1 MLRIDADSLLWN
13 WARWCNS
20 GAAVGNMADYIPF
33 DDDNKP
39 APICIAHAEAVHRLH
54 QSLPHYQRMIVIAEY
69 PQRRIRFHGLNAR
82 SRSEKA
88 RRWIYEATG
97 IWVRDFEYQIDL
109 SRFIKQVE
117 VKLL

>member
-1 MLRIDADSLLWN
+1 MQRIDADSLLWN

-20 GAAVGNMADYIPF
+20 GAVVGNMPDYIPF
-33 DDDNKP
+33 DDEQKD
-39 APICIAHAEAVHRLH
+39 PICTAHAEAVDRLH
-54 QSLPHYQRMIVIAEY
+54 QLLPHHQRMIVIAEY

-88 RRWIYEATG
+88 RRWIYEVTG

-109 SRFIKQVE
+109 SRFKKQVE
-117 VKLL
+117 VRLL